1 MTSATNRTERLAK
14 ALKDSRPD
22 FTLHNARVFARSVIE
37 APEDVFGAKPL
48 TYLPQDQGLPRAER
62 PKAGAPAS
70 RQRDARRTDPAAL
83 TGGAPERGWSRL
95 SHSVPRPQLTEN
107 QTRESAIELWATTK
121 FALGVDAKG
130 DQVSWRPAATHALAV
145 IGEAATGKTVLADS
159 LLDQA
164 RALGWIALHATVAPR
179 ETKDPRDNPG
189 LVVSSPPITGHGGP
203 STDTTGY
210 NVVVEFA
217 RRLLSHRIASRT
229 SRAQSLP
236 ESSVPLTDLGGIDV
250 PVLIVLDG
258 VDAMLNYFSGR
269 PGDGVL
275 INSPAY
281 VRAVVNEILTLGREL
296 RVHIVLVANSL
307 QLLPGISTDVIGSVV
322 LAGQPDRQTLG
333 LVGLEDEF
341 AHDLGGRCGRMA
353 LVERQVNDAGGDVS
367 TVVPFQAYVSGPKL
381 GAIAGQYPRP
391 ALVTGQ
397 DPVAEIF
404 GVSALNGLPDVLLDR
419 QVDGRW
425 EQDPERRHL
434 DLWAQLR

>member
-1 MTSATNRTERLAK
+1 
-14 ALKDSRPD
+14 
-22 FTLHNARVFARSVIE
+22 
-37 APEDVFGAKPL
+37 
-48 TYLPQDQGLPRAER
+48 
-62 PKAGAPAS
+62 
-70 RQRDARRTDPAAL
+70 
-83 TGGAPERGWSRL
+83 
-95 SHSVPRPQLTEN
+95 
-107 QTRESAIELWATTK
+107 
-121 FALGVDAKG
+121 
-130 DQVSWRPAATHALAV
+130 V
-145 IGEAATGKTVLADS
+145 IGQDTTGKTTLAQS

-164 RALGWIALHATVAPR
+164 RALGWIALHATVAPD
-179 ETKDPRDNPG
+179 ETNNPRDNPG

-217 RRLLSHRIASRT
+217 RRLLSHRMASRT

-236 ESSVPLTDLGGIDV
+236 ESNVPRTDLGGIDV

-258 VDAMLNYFSGR
+258 VDAMLNCFAGR

-307 QLLPGISTDVIGSVV
+307 QLLPGILTDVIGSVV

-333 LVGLEDEF
+333 LVGLEDELENEF
-341 AHDLGGRCGRMA
+341 AHDLGGHCGRMA
-353 LVERQVNDAGGDVS
+353 LVERQVNDARGDVS
-367 TVVPFQAYVSGPKL
+367 TVVPFQAYIGGPKL

-397 DPVAEIF
+397 DPDAETF
-404 GVSALNGLPDVLLDR
+404 SVSALNGLPDVLLDR
-419 QVDGRW
+419 QVDGHW